1 MERYDFRIIVI
12 RYNFSNLKK
21 DKRLNNMG
29 KKNSKKKISSYAESI
44 RKLKEAWGNEPVEFI
59 GGIRLNH
66 KKKKKEE
73 G

>member
-29 KKNSKKKISSYAESI
+29 KKNSKKKNSSYAESI